1 MSTDVLEDSWWV
13 DYLENEMDPSLE
25 KDLQLLLQNSQEDR
39 DAFESYRLLRE
50 WLKASDPIGD
60 WPLEARLKNIRQNV
74 MEGISALPAPTDYLG
89 TPPENPLS
97 KSLRP

>member
-1 MSTDVLEDSWWV
+1 MSTDVMEDSWWV

-50 WLKASDPIGD
+50 WLLASDPIGD
-60 WPLEARLKNIRQNV
+60 WPLEARLKNVRQNV
-74 MEGISALPAPTDYLG
+74 MEKISALPAPNDYLG
-89 TPPENPLS
+89 APLENS
-97 KSLRP
+97 ETKSLRP